1 MNNKNILIIT
11 PFFAPETHAAVFRA
25 YKLVKYLKRFG
36 WNPIVLTVDTNY
48 VYKEDPTLLDDI
60 NDVSIYRARYIEP
73 TLRGLKMALGG
84 KDRTYKN
91 LSPSACVGAQGLQAS
106 SKPSWKA
113 RAYSYLLNRWIQVP
127 DRFVTWQRS
136 AVKMGKRL
144 IKQHD
149 ISVIYTTCLPF
160 STNVIGMRLKQAT
173 GVKWVADFRDPITYA
188 KRMYSDY
195 LPVFMKQKRIEQLT
209 FEHAD
214 AIVGLSESYLYIF
227 NDLYQGKYDHKCH
240 FIPTGA
246 DDDYLPE
253 ETIEKG
259 DYLIF
264 VGEYLKEYGNHF
276 LGLLKQAIA
285 QGHHNLTL
293 KIVGSTAIN
302 RPIVEPIVKELGIE
316 KNVEFADHMPQRNLY
331 RLIKGAKAAVLIPG
345 KKAHWWN
352 NFAKMVDYI
361 ALQVPVIADVPHV
374 SEARAQLTKAGLG
387 IFITGTTSLQNSLND
402 LNAPSLRP
410 NREFCNRY
418 LASSQ
423 VKSFIDIFNSL

>member
-48 VYKEDPTLLDDI
+48 VYKEDPALLDDI
-60 NDVSIYRARYIEP
+60 KDVPIFRSRYIEP
-73 TLRGLKMALGG
+73 TVRGLKMALGG

-91 LSPSACVGAQGLQAS
+91 LASGAGGGSQKIS
-106 SKPSWKA
+106 SESKQSWKA
-113 RAYSYLLNRWIQVP
+113 RAYSYMLNRWIQVP
-127 DRFVTWQRS
+127 DRFVSWQRS

-144 IKQHD
+144 IKQYD
-149 ISVIYTTCLPF
+149 ISIIYTTCLPF
-160 STNVIGMRLKQAT
+160 STNVIGMRLKKAT

-214 AIVGLSESYLYIF
+214 AITGLSESYLYIF
-227 NDLYQGKYDHKCH
+227 NDLYQGKYDYKCH

-246 DDDYLPE
+246 DDDYLPKGQV
-253 ETIEKG
+253 TKG

-276 LGLLKQAIA
+276 LKLLKDAIDDNN
-285 QGHHNLTL
+285 GELKL
-293 KIVGSTAIN
+293 KIVGSVAIN
-302 RPIVEPIVKELGIE
+302 RPIVEPIMKELKLE
-316 KNVEFADHMPQRNLY
+316 NHVEFVDHMPQRDLY
-331 RLIKGAKAAVLIPG
+331 RLIKAAKAAVLIPG
-345 KKAHWWN
+345 KKSLWWT

-361 ALQVPVIADVPHV
+361 ALQVPVIADVPAV

-387 IFITGTTSLQNSLND
+387 IFITDTASLQNSLKD
-402 LNAPSLRP
+402 INAPTQRP